1 MERGGTLAEISQF
14 THYGNYLILEA
25 VVLARLERERMSRV
39 RKGNKGH
46 DAIQEELFIKGIRVI
61 FRYPR

>member
-39 RKGNKGH
+39 RKPTK
-46 DAIQEELFIKGIRVI
+46 DTMLFKRNYSSKESV
-61 FRYPR
+61 